1 MAGAYGAVV
10 RSWFPLDL
18 GNVRLTRALLVRT
31 ARARPGLIPER
42 AIAIALAL
50 RSAADPAVLVDRLVS
65 EGIAP
70 EIINTGLYLALLRRL
85 PAPSER
91 DMVASRQPQ
100 IALMAI
106 LSGDEFRRAGRRTLE
121 A

>member
-1 MAGAYGAVV
+1 M
-10 RSWFPLDL
+10 
-18 GNVRLTRALLVRT
+18 
-31 ARARPGLIPER
+31 ARARPEIVTEPV
-42 AIAIALAL
+42 IDIALAL
-50 RSAADPAVLVDRLVS
+50 RAAVDPAPLVDRLVA

-70 EIINTGLYLALLRRL
+70 ETINAGLYLALLRRL

-91 DMVASRQPQ
+91 DVIASRQPQ

-106 LSGDEFRRAGRRTLE
+106 LSGDEFRRAGRRTLK